1 MSRSH
6 RRRGVRT
13 VLSSARALA
22 ALRGGEEGGRA
33 STPPSSKAG
42 RRSPRRRRGLATL
55 LVLAASGFA
64 FAALGPE
71 PPSRTRTQITTA
83 GTIRVVQDQYQLL
96 ELERDFSE
104 VGVAQPE
111 FVAIVGDQPTRD
123 RKRILLL
130 GKRPGRTTLFVRYA
144 GGETEWYTVDV
155 ALDLSFLEEALRD
168 IHPSLR
174 VQQAPDRDAL
184 VLTGEVPFAAYAR
197 RAEEVAVAYVQ
208 ARASG
213 EGVVTG
219 PAEARDREAA
229 RETAMGG
236 TGEAEGTR
244 GVINLFRVTG
254 APEIVDPPPIEARMR
269 DAFAAIGAE
278 GVEIVRIPRAAVPD
292 DEADVFVLRGTV
304 HDQIELVRVLSLAA
318 KTLSGGRSRTVTE
331 FREAADGS
339 LVADREWSEPI
350 RILDDIQPISNESGG
365 LYSGAGDDAGRRI
378 TGNLLSGFG
387 RGLGGRGGSS
397 GGSGLSNARLENR
410 LDSNIARAKAL
421 ELADGRIL
429 SFLEVEYLPQ
439 VRVDIRVYEVNRTAL
454 LSYDGDFDV
463 LWSDFNQGGLEP
475 ASNAKVLQGDE
486 AARVG
491 SGQRSDVQNV
501 FGFLGGTLSNQLQV
515 SGTHVAVDTV
525 FSILESEGIA
535 RSLAN
540 PSLSVLSGET
550 ALFQVGGQIPIEESF
565 ATAVGVES
573 LQTNVRFIDFGIN
586 LAVRPLVGDDGTV
599 TIDFVPEVS
608 NPDAQ
613 LTQLLSEATGQ
624 NPQTFAFKSRLL
636 RTSARLEDGQTLLVG
651 GLDQRGRNDQAGYAP
666 WLAKVP
672 LLGLLFQGFD
682 YSDDDTEIVVMVR
695 PSVLHDPLPEAS
707 LWIEA
712 DPGELFAPTYA
723 SLPQPPAPEGDAA
736 SGDAA
741 SDEAAPPAEAAP
753 APAEVEP
760 APAEAAPVEA
770 EEPVGS
776 ASLGSASPGSETAA
790 QAAPPAA
797 APYAEDPL
805 MRPLV
810 RPQMREVPR

>member
-1 MSRSH
+1 MRQSKS
-6 RRRGVRT
+6 RRGVRT
-13 VLSSARALA
+13 PFSSAEALAVLRAGREVSAGSRAAFSSEFPGPRPRRRRRALA
-22 ALRGGEEGGRA
+22 AL
-33 STPPSSKAG
+33 
-42 RRSPRRRRGLATL
+42 L
-55 LVLAASGFA
+55 LVAASGLG
-64 FAALGPE
+64 FAALAPQPAG
-71 PPSRTRTQITTA
+71 RTRTQITTA

-111 FVAIVGDQPTRD
+111 FVAIIGDQPTRD
-123 RKRILLL
+123 RRRILLL

-155 ALDLSFLEEALRD
+155 ALDLSFLEAALAD

-174 VQQAPDRDAL
+174 VEQAPDRDAL

-197 RAEEVAVAYVQ
+197 RAEEVAAAYVQ

-213 EGVVTG
+213 EGIATG
-219 PAEARDREAA
+219 PAERLDREAA
-229 RETAMGG
+229 RESAEAPGG
-236 TGEAEGTR
+236 ENEGTR
-244 GVINLFRVTG
+244 GVINLIRVTG
-254 APEIVDPPPIEARMR
+254 RPQIVDPPPIEERMQQ
-269 DAFAAIGAE
+269 AFAGIGVDS
-278 GVEIVRIPRAAVPD
+278 VEVMRIPRAAVPD
-292 DEADVFVLRGTV
+292 DEADAFVLRGTV
-304 HDQIELVRVLSLAA
+304 HDQVELVRVLSLAA
-318 KTLSGGRSRTVTE
+318 KTLSGKRTRTVTGL
-331 FREAADGS
+331 REAADGT

-365 LYSGAGDDAGRRI
+365 LYSGVGDDRARRI

-387 RGLGGRGGSS
+387 RGIGAAAGSS
-397 GGSGLSNARLENR
+397 SSGISNARLENR

-454 LSYDGDFDV
+454 LTYDGEFN
-463 LWSDFNQGGLEP
+463 LLLSDFNQGGLEP
-475 ASNAKVLQGDE
+475 ASNASVLQGSE

-491 SGQRSDVQNV
+491 SGQRTDVQNV
-501 FGFLGGTLSNQLQV
+501 FGFLGGTLSNQLQF
-515 SGTHVAVDTV
+515 SGAHAAIDSVL
-525 FSILESEGIA
+525 SILESEGIA

-573 LQTNVRFIDFGIN
+573 LQTNVRFVEFGIN

-613 LTQLLSEATGQ
+613 LTQAIIEATGLS
-624 NPQTFAFKSRLL
+624 PQTFAFKSRLL

-651 GLDQRGRNDQAGYAP
+651 GLDQRGRNDQVGYAP

-672 LLGLLFQGFD
+672 LLGLLFQGLD

-695 PSVLHDPLPEAS
+695 PTVLHDPIPEAS
-707 LWIEA
+707 LWIES
-712 DPGELFAPTYA
+712 DPDELFAPTYA
-723 SLPQPPAPEGDAA
+723 ALPRPPAPEGETTPGEA
-736 SGDAA
+736 SAEAGSQGAGA
-741 SDEAAPPAEAAP
+741 AAPPP
-753 APAEVEP
+753 APE
-760 APAEAAPVEA
+760 EAGAA
-770 EEPVGS
+770 GS
-776 ASLGSASPGSETAA
+776 TSPGGEGDEGGEGPLALEAPS
-790 QAAPPAA
+790 QPPQAPPGG
-797 APYAEDPL
+797 PSEVLGNPPL
-805 MRPLV
+805 TG
-810 RPQMREVPR
+810 EVPR